1 MIAFFRFFL
10 LLGVLLS
17 ANHFALGQTKVLDS
31 LQNRLKVTTSDTAK
45 INLMNKINSIL
56 VRKEYEL
63 AVQKTKETI
72 ALSQKN
78 DYLWGEMIASRLL
91 GLAYSELRKKD
102 SAFFYINKAMS
113 IYPKVAEQDKNKH
126 NEKSNYSALG
136 NINENLGLAKNAL
149 NAFLKCLKLAEETH
163 DTARIASMLNG
174 IGIIHKSE
182 NDLNK
187 AKEYWTRATEM
198 ASHTNNV
205 RLQASTNTNLGI
217 AYVDRKEYAKALVYL
232 EKSNALTLKSE
243 GKPSKFVLYNSGQA
257 YLGLENYS
265 KARACFEEV
274 LAIAEKDKDVI
285 REVLA
290 LKGLSDVAVSMQK
303 WNLAI
308 SWGNKAVEK
317 LAIAKDMESSKKV
330 YEVLFKAYQG
340 AGQFEK
346 ALDYHIF
353 MNEAKDS
360 LFNLERTKELNELE
374 TKYEVEKKETENTLL
389 KKDKDLKD
397 ARIRQQMWVIV
408 STLII
413 IGLVVFLSI
422 ILYRS
427 RQKEKDINVVLADQK
442 IELQSKNRLLEELN
456 AVKDRL
462 FSIISHDLRAPL
474 GSLKGLLT
482 LLNDKTLSEAQVTA
496 LFPKLSQDVGYTSD
510 LLDSL
515 LHWAKSQLHGIHTN
529 PKKIDMKALVEE
541 NISLLSSIA
550 EQKNIELTNE
560 IGENALVLADE
571 DMTRTILRN
580 LVSNALKFTKANG
593 HIRVSAQ
600 TLKEGVEVTVEDT
613 GVGMSQEVLSQLF
626 KGNVTTRGTKNEKG
640 TGLGLMLVKDF
651 IEKNNGTIRVESEVG
666 KGSKFIFTLPLAEEK
681 VSTMA

>member
-1 MIAFFRFFL
+1 MTLFFRFICFL
-10 LLGVLLS
+10 GIILCV
-17 ANHFALGQTKVLDS
+17 NHTTVGQPKTLDS
-31 LQNRLKVTTSDTAK
+31 LQKRLLTLSSDTAK
-45 INLMNKINSIL
+45 INLMNKINAIL
-56 VRKEYEL
+56 VRTDYKL
-63 AVQKTKETI
+63 ALQKTKETR

-78 DYLWGEMIASRLL
+78 QYLWGEMISDRILA
-91 GLAYSELRKKD
+91 LAYSELRQKD
-102 SAFFYINKAMS
+102 SAFFYINKA
-113 IYPKVAEQDKNKH
+113 IDLYPQVATLDKNKH

-136 NINENLGLAKNAL
+136 NINENFSLINEAL
-149 NAFLKCLKLAEETH
+149 KAFLKCLKLAEETR

-182 NDLNK
+182 GDLSK
-187 AKEYWTRATEM
+187 AKEYWTRAAEM
-198 ASHTNNV
+198 AAHTNNI

-217 AYVDRKEYAKALVYL
+217 AYLDSKDYITALVYL

-257 YLGLENYS
+257 YIGLEDYP
-265 KARACFEEV
+265 KARACFEQV

-290 LKGLSDVAVSMQK
+290 LKGLSEVAMSLQK

-317 LAIAKDMESSKKV
+317 LAIAKDMESAKKV

-346 ALDYHIF
+346 ALDYHIL
-353 MNEAKDS
+353 MNQTKDS
-360 LFNLERTKELNELE
+360 LFSLAKVKEINELE

-389 KKDKDLKD
+389 KKEKDLQK
-397 ARIRQQMWVIV
+397 ARIKQQMWIII

-413 IGLVVFLSI
+413 IGLVAFLSL
-422 ILYRS
+422 ILYKS
-427 RQKEKDINVVLADQK
+427 RQKEKGINAILADQK
-442 IELQSKNRLLEELN
+442 VELESKNRLLEELN
-456 AVKDRL
+456 SIKDRL

-515 LHWAKSQLHGIHTN
+515 LHWAKSQLHGIHTK
-529 PKKIDMKALVEE
+529 PKKIGLKNLVAE
-541 NISLLSSIA
+541 NFSLLGSVA
-550 EQKNIELTNE
+550 EQKNIELQNE
-560 IGENALVLADE
+560 IQENVLVLADE

-580 LVSNALKFTKANG
+580 LISNALKFTKANG
-593 HIRVSAQ
+593 HIRVSTQ
-600 TLKEGVEVTVEDT
+600 TLREGIEVTIEDT
-613 GVGMSQEVLSQLF
+613 GVGMSQEVISQLF
-626 KGNVTTRGTKNEKG
+626 KGNITTRGTKNEKG

-651 IEKNNGTIRVESEVG
+651 VEKNNGAIRVESEIG
-666 KGSKFIFTLPLAEEK
+666 KGSKFIFTLPSAEAK
-681 VSTMA
+681 ASMVA